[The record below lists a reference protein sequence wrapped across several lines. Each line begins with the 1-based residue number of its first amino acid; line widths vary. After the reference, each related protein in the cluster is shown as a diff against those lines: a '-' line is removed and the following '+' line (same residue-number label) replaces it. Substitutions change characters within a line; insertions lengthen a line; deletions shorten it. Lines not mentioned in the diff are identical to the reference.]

1 MTSQAADDFFR
12 QWRADL
18 DARLGRMEA
27 SLRKLSE
34 ARPNKD
40 FFTVAEAA
48 KILTRAEYTVR
59 EWARLGR
66 LRGEKTHG
74 GRGRKAEWRFSLAEL
89 TRYQAEGLL
98 PDDTRPTAPEPGRLA
113 VRQRDVHGHSDNPPL
128 GPGPA
133 AAG

>member
-1 MTSQAADDFFR
+1 MTPQALDDFLR

-18 DARLGRMEA
+18 DARLGRMEG
-27 SLRKLSE
+27 SLKKLTE
-34 ARPNKD
+34 ARPNKE
-40 FFTVAEAA
+40 FFTVAEVA
-48 KILTRAEYTVR
+48 KIVTRAEYTVR
-59 EWARLGR
+59 DWARLGR

-98 PDDTRPTAPEPGRLA
+98 PDDTRPTTPEPGQLA
-113 VRQRDVHGHSDNPPL
+113 VRQQDVHGRSDGPPL

-133 AAG
+133 GAG

>member
-1 MTSQAADDFFR
+1 MTPQASDDFFR

-18 DARLGRMEA
+18 DARLGRMEV
-27 SLRKLSE
+27 SLKKLSD

-40 FFTVAEAA
+40 YFTVAEAA

-89 TRYQAEGLL
+89 NRYQAEGLL
-98 PDDTRPTAPEPGRLA
+98 PDGNAPTGPEPGHHA
-113 VRQRDVHGHSDNPPL
+113 VRRPSVHDRGGRSPL
-128 GPGPA
+128 GTGPA
-133 AAG
+133 PAG